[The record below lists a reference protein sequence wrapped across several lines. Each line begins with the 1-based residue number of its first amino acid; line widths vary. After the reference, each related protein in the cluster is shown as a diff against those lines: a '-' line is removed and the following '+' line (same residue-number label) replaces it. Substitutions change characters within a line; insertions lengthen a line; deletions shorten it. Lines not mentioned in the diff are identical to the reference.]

1 MAALKSI
8 SAQFANEMDGISLN
22 CFASIFNVLEKPPNS
37 TTSLRKLKQ
46 NGVEVAFS
54 RIPG

>member
-8 SAQFANEMDGISLN
+8 SAQFANEMDGISL